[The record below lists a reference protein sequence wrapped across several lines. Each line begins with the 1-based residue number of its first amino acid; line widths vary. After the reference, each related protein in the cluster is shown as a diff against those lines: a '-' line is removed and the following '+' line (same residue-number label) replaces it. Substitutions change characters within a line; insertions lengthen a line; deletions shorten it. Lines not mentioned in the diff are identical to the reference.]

1 VRVETLALR
10 RSYTRQMIWPLLMGL
25 ALLLAQ
31 TLAVAAQSRPD
42 TFADL
47 AEKVSPSVVNITTS
61 TTVATS
67 AEPAPV
73 VPDGSPFEDFFR
85 DFLDRNGPNGQSP
98 RRSQALGSGF
108 VISEDGFIVTNNHVI
123 EGADEILIEFFEGF
137 ELEATLIGTD
147 RNTDLALLKVES
159 DEPLDFVNFG
169 DSEEAR
175 VGDWVMAMGNPLG
188 QGFSVSAGIVSARGR
203 ALSGSYDDYLQTD
216 AAINRGNSGG
226 PLFNMNGE
234 VIGVNTAILSPNGG
248 SIGIGF
254 AMSSRVAANVIQQLK
269 DFGETRRGW
278 LGVRIQDVTDDLAEG
293 LGLEEAR
300 GALVTDVP
308 EGPALEAGLEAGDV
322 ILSFDGVNVDDTRG
336 LVRQVGDTEVGKEVR
351 VLVFRDGG
359 TETLRVT
366 LGRREDEERS
376 VPASINRE
384 EEPETSEMMSGIV
397 ISNLTDELREQLAL
411 PEGSEGLIVID
422 VAEDSEAYE
431 EGLRA
436 GDLIT
441 EAGQEKVTNVTEL
454 EERIVAAKE
463 AGRKS
468 ILLLV
473 RRGGR
478 QLGAPDACDIGDH
491 AVNQRFEWRKV
502 VVRADVLFV
511 HIQRAVDFHLHC
523 MTVQRRAAVVLC
535 HKGACKRCIPC
546 DPQPGRG
553 HGRFDLV
560 DHIRTGG
567 GAEPVAQHDFGA
579 GSARVADGF
588 NRFMRHR
595 MAINQDRL
603 AVKRH
608 AVIHKRR
615 QRLVPGGPEFLDSRV
630 GFFAADLAAIDRP
643 PVGDHAWH
651 NAKARGDARIVRDT
665 FHAFDQGRVQ
675 FVGRPVHVDPGA
687 GRNCRQKRRAM
698 RTKLHGYSR
707 PE

>member
-1 VRVETLALR
+1 MRDRTLVLR
-10 RSYTRQMIWPLLMGL
+10 QTIPLHMIWTFILGL

-31 TLAVAAQSRPD
+31 TIAAAAQSRPD

-61 TTVATS
+61 TTVATN
-67 AEPAPV
+67 AQPAPV
-73 VPDGSPFEDFFR
+73 VPEGSPFEDFFR

-137 ELEATLIGTD
+137 ELEAEIIGTD
-147 RNTDLALLKVES
+147 RNTDLALLKVEPE
-159 DEPLDFVNFG
+159 EPLDFVNWG
-169 DSEEAR
+169 DSEVAR

-203 ALSGSYDDYLQTD
+203 ALSGSYDDYIQTD

-226 PLFNMNGE
+226 PLFNMNGD

-254 AMSSRVAANVIQQLK
+254 AMSSRVAENVIQQLK

-308 EGPALEAGLEAGDV
+308 DGPALDAGMEAGDV
-322 ILSFDGVNVDDTRG
+322 ILSFDGVDVDDTRG

-351 VLVFRDGG
+351 VLVFRNGE

-366 LGRREDEERS
+366 LGRREEAERP
-376 VPASINRE
+376 VPASVNRD
-384 EEPETSEMMSGIV
+384 EPITSEINGLTV
-397 ISNLTDELREQLAL
+397 SNLTDELREQLNL
-411 PEGSEGLIVID
+411 PDSAEGLVVAD
-422 VAEDSEAYE
+422 VAEDSEAFE

-441 EAGQEKVTNVTEL
+441 EAGQEKITSVKQL
-454 EERIVAAKE
+454 EERIADAKE

-473 RRGGR
+473 RRDGDPR
-478 QLGAPDACDIGDH
+478 FVALGI
-491 AVNQRFEWRKV
+491 
-502 VVRADVLFV
+502 AD
-511 HIQRAVDFHLHC
+511 
-523 MTVQRRAAVVLC
+523 
-535 HKGACKRCIPC
+535 
-546 DPQPGRG
+546 
-553 HGRFDLV
+553 
-560 DHIRTGG
+560 
-567 GAEPVAQHDFGA
+567 
-579 GSARVADGF
+579 S
-588 NRFMRHR
+588 
-595 MAINQDRL
+595 
-603 AVKRH
+603 
-608 AVIHKRR
+608 
-615 QRLVPGGPEFLDSRV
+615 
-630 GFFAADLAAIDRP
+630 
-643 PVGDHAWH
+643 
-651 NAKARGDARIVRDT
+651 
-665 FHAFDQGRVQ
+665 
-675 FVGRPVHVDPGA
+675 
-687 GRNCRQKRRAM
+687 
-698 RTKLHGYSR
+698 
-707 PE
+707 